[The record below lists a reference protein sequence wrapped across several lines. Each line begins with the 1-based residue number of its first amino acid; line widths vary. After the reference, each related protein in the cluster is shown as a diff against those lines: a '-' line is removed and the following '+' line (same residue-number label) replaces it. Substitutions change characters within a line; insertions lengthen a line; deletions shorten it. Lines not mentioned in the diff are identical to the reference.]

1 MSRRGL
7 EVLAVI
13 LSFLIVVV
21 LFAGFDN
28 LPRKVRADISAA
40 VSYTHLSENPSYPSS
55 PGGSRTGARIPV
67 HAGVLCGVAHAAGAG
82 AHTV

>member
-13 LSFLIVVV
+13 LTFLIVIV

-28 LPRKVRADISAA
+28 LPRRLRAGIAAEAQQLPQTQKQFQSAQDEVSRDLTEPIEFSAA
-40 VSYTHLSENPSYPSS
+40 ACL
-55 PGGSRTGARIPV
+55 RT
-67 HAGVLCGVAHAAGAG
+67 
-82 AHTV
+82 